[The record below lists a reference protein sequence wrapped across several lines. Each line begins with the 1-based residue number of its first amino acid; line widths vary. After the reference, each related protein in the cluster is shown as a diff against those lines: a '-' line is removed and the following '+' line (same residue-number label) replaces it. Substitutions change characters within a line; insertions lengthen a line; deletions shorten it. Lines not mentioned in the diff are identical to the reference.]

1 MKKVTQMKTV
11 QETLRE
17 MDKEELMRQFFY
29 EHPSKLDNF
38 DDDLT
43 IAQAKERA
51 NKVIGKYIERLET
64 MEVKPNDRQMIFYM
78 YEYLGS
84 YKLNQYRGLSTVAD
98 LQEKGVEAPN
108 YGIEY
113 TSQEEVMGY
122 WVADTEMTQYYLND
136 LMVEIMWDASF
147 FGVKQE
153 KLPEAIKELEE
164 ADKEIDEGLEES
176 FNSYEEFEDFL
187 YGDEP
192 RPPKLSK
199 EDSAEKQKIIQTV
212 NHLHKKFHHHLQ
224 QKEIDQIL
232 KEFSQRIRYKNE
244 R

>member
-1 MKKVTQMKTV
+1 MQMKTV

-17 MDKEELMRQFFY
+17 MDKKELLRKFFY
-29 EHPSKLDNF
+29 EHHNKLDSF

-51 NKVIGKYIERLET
+51 NKVIGKYIERLEA

-84 YKLNQYRGLSTVAD
+84 YKLDQNRGLCTVAD
-98 LQEKGVEAPN
+98 LQEKGIEAPN

-113 TSQEEVMGY
+113 TTQEEIMGY
-122 WVADTEMTQYYLND
+122 CVADTEMTQYYLND
-136 LMVEIMWDASF
+136 LMVEIIWDASF
-147 FGVKQE
+147 FGVEQE

-199 EDSAEKQKIIQTV
+199 EDSAEKQKIIQEV
-212 NHLHKKFHHHLQ
+212 NHLHEKFNHHLQ

-232 KEFSQRIRYKNE
+232 KEFN
-244 R
+244 

>member
-1 MKKVTQMKTV
+1 MQMKTV
-11 QETLRE
+11 QETLRD
-17 MDKEELMRQFFY
+17 MDNKELMRKFFY
-29 EHPSKLDNF
+29 EHPNKLGSF

-43 IAQAKERA
+43 IAQAKKRA
-51 NKVIGKYIERLET
+51 NEIIAKYIERLENIAI
-64 MEVKPNDRQMIFYM
+64 KPNDKQMIFYM
-78 YEYLGS
+78 YEYLSS
-84 YKLNQYRGLSTVAD
+84 YNLERNRGLSTLAD

-113 TSQEEVMGY
+113 TPQEEIMGY
-122 WVADTEMTQYYLND
+122 CVADTEMTQYYLND
-136 LMVEIMWDASF
+136 LIVEIIWDASF
-147 FGVKQE
+147 FGVEQE

-199 EDSAEKQKIIQTV
+199 EDSAEKQKIIQEV
-212 NHLHKKFHHHLQ
+212 NHLHEKFNHHLQ

-232 KEFSQRIRYKNE
+232 KEFN
-244 R
+244 

>member
-1 MKKVTQMKTV
+1 MVNYILSKSPNGLFLIFERSV
-11 QETLRE
+11 Q
-17 MDKEELMRQFFY
+17 
-29 EHPSKLDNF
+29 F
-38 DDDLT
+38 DFT
-43 IAQAKERA
+43 IR
-51 NKVIGKYIERLET
+51 
-64 MEVKPNDRQMIFYM
+64 RQMIFYM

-84 YKLNQYRGLSTVAD
+84 YKLDPNRGLCTVAD

-113 TSQEEVMGY
+113 TPQEEIMGY

-136 LMVEIMWDASF
+136 LMIEILWDASF

-153 KLPEAIKELEE
+153 KLPEAVKELEA

-176 FNSYEEFEDFL
+176 FSSYEEFEDFI

-199 EDSAEKQKIIQTV
+199 EDEVKKQKLIQEV
-212 NHLHKKFHHHLQ
+212 NRLHKKFNHHLHQ
-224 QKEIDQIL
+224 QEIDQIL
-232 KEFSQRIRYKNE
+232 KNLAKDKS
-244 R
+244 

>member
-51 NKVIGKYIERLET
+51 NKVVGKYIERLET
-64 MEVKPNDRQMIFYM
+64 MEAKPNDRQMIFYM

-84 YKLNQYRGLSTVAD
+84 YKLDQNRGLCTVAD
-98 LQEKGVEAPN
+98 LQEKGIEAPN

-113 TSQEEVMGY
+113 TPQEEIMGY
-122 WVADTEMTQYYLND
+122 CVADTEMTQYYLND
-136 LMVEIMWDASF
+136 LIVEIIWDASF

-199 EDSAEKQKIIQTV
+199 EDSAEKQKIIQEV
-212 NHLHKKFHHHLQ
+212 NHLHEKFNHHLQ

-232 KEFSQRIRYKNE
+232 KEFN
-244 R
+244 

>member
-64 MEVKPNDRQMIFYM
+64 MGAKPNDRQMIFYM

-113 TSQEEVMGY
+113 TSQEEIMGY

-199 EDSAEKQKIIQTV
+199 EDSAEKQKIIQAV
-212 NHLHKKFHHHLQ
+212 NHLHKKFNHHLQ

-232 KEFSQRIRYKNE
+232 KEFN
-244 R
+244 

>member
-1 MKKVTQMKTV
+1 MQMKTV

-17 MDKEELMRQFFY
+17 MDKKELLRKFFY
-29 EHPSKLDNF
+29 EHPNKLDSF

-84 YKLNQYRGLSTVAD
+84 YKLDQNRGLCNVAD

-113 TSQEEVMGY
+113 TPQEEIMGY

-136 LMVEIMWDASF
+136 LIVEIIWDASF

-199 EDSAEKQKIIQTV
+199 EDEVKKQKLIQEV
-212 NHLHKKFHHHLQ
+212 NRLHKKFYHHLHQ
-224 QKEIDQIL
+224 QEIDKIL
-232 KEFSQRIRYKNE
+232 KNLAKE
-244 R
+244 

>member
-1 MKKVTQMKTV
+1 MQMKTV

-17 MDKEELMRQFFY
+17 MDKKELLRKFFY
-29 EHPSKLDNF
+29 EHPNKLDSF
-38 DDDLT
+38 DDYLT

-64 MEVKPNDRQMIFYM
+64 MEAKPNDRQMIFYM

-84 YKLNQYRGLSTVAD
+84 YKLNQYRGLCNVAD

-113 TSQEEVMGY
+113 TPQEEIMGY

-136 LMVEIMWDASF
+136 LIVEIIWDASF

-199 EDSAEKQKIIQTV
+199 KDSAEKQKIIQEV
-212 NHLHKKFHHHLQ
+212 NHLHEKFNQHLQ

-232 KEFSQRIRYKNE
+232 KEFN
-244 R
+244 

>member
-84 YKLNQYRGLSTVAD
+84 YKLDQNRGLCTVAD
-98 LQEKGVEAPN
+98 LQEKGIEAPN

-113 TSQEEVMGY
+113 TPQEEIMGY

-136 LMVEIMWDASF
+136 LIVEIIWDASF

-153 KLPEAIKELEE
+153 KLPEAIKELAE

-199 EDSAEKQKIIQTV
+199 KDSAEKQKIIQEV
-212 NHLHKKFHHHLQ
+212 NHLHEKFNHHLQ

-232 KEFSQRIRYKNE
+232 KEFN
-244 R
+244 

>member
-64 MEVKPNDRQMIFYM
+64 MEAKPNDRQMIFYM

-136 LMVEIMWDASF
+136 LMVEIIWDASF
-147 FGVKQE
+147 FGVEQE

-164 ADKEIDEGLEES
+164 ANKEIDEGLEES

-199 EDSAEKQKIIQTV
+199 EDSAEKQKIIQEV
-212 NHLHKKFHHHLQ
+212 NHLHEKFNHHLQ

-232 KEFSQRIRYKNE
+232 KEFS
-244 R
+244 

>member
-1 MKKVTQMKTV
+1 MQMKTV

-17 MDKEELMRQFFY
+17 MNKKELLRKFFY
-29 EHPSKLDNF
+29 EHPNKLDSF

-51 NKVIGKYIERLET
+51 NKVVGKYIERLET
-64 MEVKPNDRQMIFYM
+64 MEAKPNDRQMIFYM

-113 TSQEEVMGY
+113 TPQEEVMGY

-164 ADKEIDEGLEES
+164 ANKEIDEGLEES

-199 EDSAEKQKIIQTV
+199 EDAAEKQKIIQTV
-212 NHLHKKFHHHLQ
+212 NHLHKKFNHHLQ

>member
-1 MKKVTQMKTV
+1 MQMKTV

-17 MDKEELMRQFFY
+17 MDKKELLRKFFY
-29 EHPSKLDNF
+29 EHPNKLDSF

-84 YKLNQYRGLSTVAD
+84 YKLDQNRGLCTVAD
-98 LQEKGVEAPN
+98 LQEKGIEAPN

-113 TSQEEVMGY
+113 TPQEEIMGY

-136 LMVEIMWDASF
+136 LMVEIIWDASF

-164 ADKEIDEGLEES
+164 ANKEIDEGLEES

-199 EDSAEKQKIIQTV
+199 EDSAEKQKIIQAV
-212 NHLHKKFHHHLQ
+212 NHLHKKFNHHLQ

-232 KEFSQRIRYKNE
+232 KEFS
-244 R
+244 

>member
-1 MKKVTQMKTV
+1 MQMKTV

-17 MDKEELMRQFFY
+17 MDKKELLRKFFY
-29 EHPSKLDNF
+29 EHPNKLDSF

-84 YKLNQYRGLSTVAD
+84 YKLDQNRGLSTVAD

-113 TSQEEVMGY
+113 TPQEEIMGY

-136 LMVEIMWDASF
+136 LIVEIIWDASF

-199 EDSAEKQKIIQTV
+199 EDEVKKQKLIQEV
-212 NHLHKKFHHHLQ
+212 NRLHKKFNHHLHQ
-224 QKEIDQIL
+224 QEIDKIL
-232 KEFSQRIRYKNE
+232 KNLAKE
-244 R
+244 

>member
-84 YKLNQYRGLSTVAD
+84 YKLDQNRGLCTVAD
-98 LQEKGVEAPN
+98 LQEKGIEAPN

-113 TSQEEVMGY
+113 TPQEEIMGY
-122 WVADTEMTQYYLND
+122 CVADTEMTQYYLND
-136 LMVEIMWDASF
+136 LMVEIIWDASF
-147 FGVKQE
+147 FGVEQE
-153 KLPEAIKELEE
+153 KLHEAIKELEE
-164 ADKEIDEGLEES
+164 ADKEIDEGLEKS
-176 FNSYEEFEDFL
+176 FSSYEEF
-187 YGDEP
+187 Y
-192 RPPKLSK
+192 
-199 EDSAEKQKIIQTV
+199 TV
-212 NHLHKKFHHHLQ
+212 MNHDH
-224 QKEIDQIL
+224 
-232 KEFSQRIRYKNE
+232 RN
-244 R
+244 

>member
-84 YKLNQYRGLSTVAD
+84 YKLDQNRGLCTVAD

-113 TSQEEVMGY
+113 TPQEEIMGY

-136 LMVEIMWDASF
+136 LIVEIIWDASF

-199 EDSAEKQKIIQTV
+199 EDSAEKQKIIQAV
-212 NHLHKKFHHHLQ
+212 NHLHKKFNHHLH

-232 KEFSQRIRYKNE
+232 KNLAKDKA
-244 R
+244 

>member
-64 MEVKPNDRQMIFYM
+64 MEAKPNDRQMIFYM

-113 TSQEEVMGY
+113 TPQEEIMGY

-136 LMVEIMWDASF
+136 LIVEIIWDASF

-153 KLPEAIKELEE
+153 KLPEAIKELAE

-199 EDSAEKQKIIQTV
+199 EDSAEKQKIIQEV
-212 NHLHKKFHHHLQ
+212 NHLHEKFNHHLQ

-232 KEFSQRIRYKNE
+232 KEFN
-244 R
+244 

>member
-1 MKKVTQMKTV
+1 MQMKTV

-17 MDKEELMRQFFY
+17 MDKKELLRKFFY
-29 EHPSKLDNF
+29 EHPNKLDSF

-51 NKVIGKYIERLET
+51 NIERLET

-84 YKLNQYRGLSTVAD
+84 YKLDQNRGLCTVAD

-113 TSQEEVMGY
+113 TPQEEIMGY

-164 ADKEIDEGLEES
+164 ANKEIDEGLEES

-192 RPPKLSK
+192 RSPKLSK
-199 EDSAEKQKIIQTV
+199 EDSAEKQKIIQEV
-212 NHLHKKFHHHLQ
+212 NHLHEKFNHHLQ

-232 KEFSQRIRYKNE
+232 KEFS
-244 R
+244 

>member
-1 MKKVTQMKTV
+1 MQMKTV

-17 MDKEELMRQFFY
+17 MDKKELLRKFFY
-29 EHPSKLDNF
+29 EHPNKLDSF

-64 MEVKPNDRQMIFYM
+64 MEAKPNDRQMIFYM

-136 LMVEIMWDASF
+136 LMVEIIWDASF
-147 FGVKQE
+147 FGVEQP

-176 FNSYEEFEDFL
+176 FSSYEEFEDFL

-199 EDSAEKQKIIQTV
+199 EDSAEKQKIIQEV
-212 NHLHKKFHHHLQ
+212 NHLHEKFNHHLQ

-232 KEFSQRIRYKNE
+232 KEFN
-244 R
+244 